1 MNTNL
6 FGADS
11 NFVTYHSVVSTSP
24 SQIAISP
31 GDLKR
36 EWQQDG
42 RRYFEYSMGG
52 TKIQDFF
59 SYHLRR
65 LRGEAR

>member
-1 MNTNL
+1 MRYGMKTDL
-6 FGADS
+6 FGPDS

-24 SQIAISP
+24 PDCHFA

-42 RRYFEYSMGG
+42 RNYFEYSMGS

-59 SYHLRR
+59 TITPATMR
-65 LRGEAR
+65 